1 MPVAKKTEKV
11 SAVHVE
17 TKKMNDDCCSS
28 KSCAPSLCGGKC
40 KIGHLV
46 VIGLL
51 LLNTIL
57 SIVALTSSSK
67 IEAMKVGGRDNYELV
82 QKIYQSKTFQAQ
94 QKQQI
99 EQALQMYQGTA
110 TQGAPTAQGQG
121 ATPSQAQLQAQAQ
134 AAAQSAQAQPQ
145 TLPVQTK

>member
-1 MPVAKKTEKV
+1 MPVAKKVAKV

-17 TKKMNDDCCSS
+17 TKKMDDDCCSS

-40 KIGHLV
+40 KVGHLV

-51 LLNTIL
+51 VLNTIL

-82 QKIYQSKTFQAQ
+82 QKIYGSKTFKAQ

-110 TQGAPTAQGQG
+110 TSAQG
-121 ATPSQAQLQAQAQ
+121 TPTQ
-134 AAAQSAQAQPQ
+134 AAAQPQAQPQ
-145 TLPVQTK
+145 VLPTQAK